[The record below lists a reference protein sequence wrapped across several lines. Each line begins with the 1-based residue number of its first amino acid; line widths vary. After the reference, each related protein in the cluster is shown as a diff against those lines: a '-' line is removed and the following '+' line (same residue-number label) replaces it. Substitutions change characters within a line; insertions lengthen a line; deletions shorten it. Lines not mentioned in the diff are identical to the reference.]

1 MVHGPTQKEEKMK
14 RETVKIFRILN
25 ILERCKNEGKWDLAL
40 HMIKKY
46 CIDPEKL
53 EEDYYD

>member
-1 MVHGPTQKEEKMK
+1 KMK
-14 RETVKIFRILN
+14 RKTALVFRILN

-53 EEDYYD
+53 EGDYYD